1 MLTGPTNGNVQHQM
15 LHSAHATALESAN
28 HPLPTPTNDHHAVH
42 TDSASA
48 MQVAVFSV
56 CTLTALSDPGL
67 ELDDSIVK
75 RAMDIIAAQFP
86 GALHGLQDPLLPA
99 LQAADGCG
107 GFRFGNNGRVAQ
119 IHHCAQLQ
127 HWILSCEQP
136 HSHGPLGAQA
146 GEVAVF
152 DSLRASA
159 ALSNKTI
166 RNNLFAIAY
175 GPRSTADSLR
185 VGKRAAQIQL
195 GSTQCGDFCIA
206 WLVAFAFGDD
216 LDSMSRSAFDQARMR
231 THIRQC
237 LALGRFE
244 RFPAATSSDS
254 VQFSSGEIVV
264 LTK

>member
-1 MLTGPTNGNVQHQM
+1 
-15 LHSAHATALESAN
+15 
-28 HPLPTPTNDHHAVH
+28 
-42 TDSASA
+42 
-48 MQVAVFSV
+48 
-56 CTLTALSDPGL
+56 L

-86 GALHGLQDPLLPA
+86 GALHGLQDPLIPA
-99 LQAADGCG
+99 LHAAHGSG

-127 HWILSCEQP
+127 HWIFSCEQP
-136 HSHGPLGAQA
+136 HSHGPLGTQA

-152 DSLRASA
+152 DSLRVSA
-159 ALSNKTI
+159 ALSSKTI
-166 RNNLFAIAY
+166 RNNLFALAY
-175 GPRSTADSLR
+175 GPRSPADSLR
-185 VGKRAAQIQL
+185 VVKRAAQIQL

-216 LDSMSRSAFDQARMR
+216 LDSIARSAFDQARMR
-231 THIRQC
+231 THLRQC

-244 RFPAATSSDS
+244 RFPAATSRDS
-254 VQFSSGEIVV
+254 VEFSSGEIVV